1 MFMKSKGPIHEA
13 GWPFIAIAALI
24 TLFLGLIF
32 GQLGFIFGLIVTGW
46 VIYFFRD
53 PARVTPSKDGLVVS
67 PADGRIQAIADVVPD
82 KDLGLG
88 DEPRTRVSIFL
99 NVFDVHVNRSPVS
112 GTVAYVHYRP
122 GKFVNASLDKASVD
136 NERNALAITMKGE
149 HKYAGQKIG
158 VVQIAG
164 LIARRILCHVKPD
177 DELLAGQRFGLIRF
191 GSRTDIYLPAGV
203 KPLVCI
209 GQRAVGGETVIAD
222 MTSDEM
228 QRVGEVR

>member
-1 MFMKSKGPIHEA
+1 MFTKRKCPVHAA
-13 GWPFIAIAALI
+13 GWPFIAIAAII
-24 TLFLGLIF
+24 TLFLGLIL
-32 GQLGFIFGLIVTGW
+32 GQVVFILGVIVTGW
-46 VIYFFRD
+46 VVYFFRD
-53 PARVTPSKDGLVVS
+53 PARVTPVKEGLVIS

-88 DEPRTRVSIFL
+88 EEPRTRVSIFL

-112 GTVAYVHYRP
+112 GTVSYVHYRP

-164 LIARRILCHVKPD
+164 LIARRILCTAQPD
-177 DELLAGQRFGLIRF
+177 DEILAGQRFGLIRF

-222 MTSDEM
+222 MTSEET
-228 QRVGEVR
+228 QRIGEVR